1 MSAYAAIF
9 NALHG
14 DTALLALLPGGLYDG
29 LQVRDITR
37 QATPNAF
44 DAYAELKPCGIL
56 KPETQ
61 TPWGPLPD
69 GSRFYVVLWLY
80 VQSDM
85 AALDAARERA
95 YVLLHRQQIT
105 TDAHIFDV
113 RHANDLLGGE
123 VQALNVPF
131 VLSRYYATVQRGAA

>member
-14 DTALLALLPGGLYDG
+14 DATLLALLPGGLYDG
-29 LQVRDITR
+29 LQVQDITR

-44 DAYAELKPCGIL
+44 DAYAEIKPCGIL

-61 TPWGPLPD
+61 TPWGALED
-69 GSRFYVVLWLY
+69 GSRLYVVLWLY
-80 VQSDM
+80 AQHDM
-85 AALDAARERA
+85 TALDAARERA
-95 YVLLHRQQIT
+95 YALLHRQQVT

-131 VLSRYYATVQRGAA
+131 VLSRYYATVRRVTA